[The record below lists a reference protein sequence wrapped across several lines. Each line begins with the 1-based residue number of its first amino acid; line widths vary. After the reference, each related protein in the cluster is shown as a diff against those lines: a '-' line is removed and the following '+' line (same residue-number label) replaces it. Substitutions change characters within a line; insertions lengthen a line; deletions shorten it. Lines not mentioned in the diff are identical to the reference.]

1 MYFVSLKNYFVRV
14 DPDSFVLVLKNNFF
28 KAYKKAD
35 KEKSDLLR
43 ILNYRRKTV
52 KQKIKMK
59 KNKNFVDI
67 FFHNLKFNTTCKAA
81 WQLNYKE
88 FQIDKEIISCLSRT
102 EE

>member
-43 ILNYRRKTV
+43 ILNYSFAILILQKKKTLL
-52 KQKIKMK
+52 QI
-59 KNKNFVDI
+59 
-67 FFHNLKFNTTCKAA
+67 A
-81 WQLNYKE
+81 YK
-88 FQIDKEIISCLSRT
+88 
-102 EE
+102 

>member
-43 ILNYRRKTV
+43 ILNYSFAILILQKKKLYCKSHISKNNKNVKENSKT
-52 KQKIKMK
+52 
-59 KNKNFVDI
+59 KNKNEKKQKLCGY
-67 FFHNLKFNTTCKAA
+67 FFP
-81 WQLNYKE
+81 
-88 FQIDKEIISCLSRT
+88 
-102 EE
+102 

>member
-1 MYFVSLKNYFVRV
+1 MYFVSLKNYFVRA
-14 DPDSFVLVLKNNFF
+14 DLDHFVLVLNNFF

-43 ILNYRRKTV
+43 ILNYSFAI
-52 KQKIKMK
+52 Q
-59 KNKNFVDI
+59 FSSI
-67 FFHNLKFNTTCKAA
+67 FSHNLKFDTTCKAA

-88 FQIDKEIISCLSRT
+88 FQTDKEIIRCLSRT